1 MQDIAI
7 TNRRG
12 AVSVQLRVTMDSN
25 VSIPH
30 AVEQIQTQAKRYLA
44 ASSGIEVRD
53 ISVSVDRTEGEA
65 RPVPMES
72 LVLNNEEPAAEQ
84 ETKKEKVPMH
94 QRIFGRDTT
103 KTEAEQVMEAEEITP
118 PEEPEKPA
126 EEVAEPAQ
134 EPAGQEAE
142 KEAEEH
148 E

>member
-1 MQDIAI
+1 
-7 TNRRG
+7 
-12 AVSVQLRVTMDSN
+12 
-25 VSIPH
+25 
-30 AVEQIQTQAKRYLA
+30 
-44 ASSGIEVRD
+44 
-53 ISVSVDRTEGEA
+53 
-65 RPVPMES
+65 
-72 LVLNNEEPAAEQ
+72 
-84 ETKKEKVPMH
+84 MH

-134 EPAGQEAE
+134 EPAEQEAE